1 MTNDHDI
8 CVLNG
13 LTMTTLDSMKGLE
26 DAAEDVKGIAYAA
39 MFADFAQDRG
49 QVAATLQAKVRELHG
64 QPEESASVLEAAHR
78 RIVNAK
84 RALAGKNDKVIIAE
98 VERGENHITA
108 KFEEAL
114 MDKALQS
121 TTIKAI
127 EQGFSSVK
135 AAQDRARARKRSKRS
150 PFRRERNTER
160 SKHERYQFM
169 SGQPR

>member
-13 LTMTTLDSMKGLE
+13 LAMTTLDSMKGFE
-26 DAAEDVKGIAYAA
+26 DAAEDVKSIAYAA
-39 MFADFAQDRG
+39 MFTDFAQDRG
-49 QVAATLQAKVRELHG
+49 QLAAILQAKVRELHG
-64 QPEESASVLEAAHR
+64 EPEESASVLEAAHR
-78 RIVNAK
+78 SIVNAK

-114 MDKALQS
+114 MDKALQP
-121 TTIKAI
+121 TTITAI
-127 EQGFSSVK
+127 EQGFASVK
-135 AAQDRARARKRSKRS
+135 AAQDHASALKRKMRS
-150 PFRRERNTER
+150 PFRRERNTEFIQ
-160 SKHERYQFM
+160 HERYQFM